1 MKIFTTLLVLLCAS
15 LSIGSAQVQKKVTIS
30 SFASPGNGY
39 QISNEIPMPSIKAE
53 YQPSTML
60 SEKVMSNVGFPGFL
74 VAGSVDTIIRP
85 DLDESDSAFALTSRT
100 DPSSRVTT
108 GLYDIPARVN
118 FSDASGNV
126 IPNKIFGYAQFFP
139 SFGKNGSFT
148 IDTLAFQLFQ
158 YTRNGERITPVK
170 QSVLL
175 FPFAVK
181 ANLQSGQGSQFL
193 FTDPALRALGDEVE
207 VPADLINNALD
218 ISTSEISTIVLSVPQ
233 WKVEAG
239 ESYGFILY
247 SQGETDSMR
256 IFGTYM
262 WGVKDSTQ
270 TLGYLMRRT
279 PTNEEYVMKQSNIGF
294 FNPSK
299 DFADAFPS
307 LVNRGLRIN
316 YFFAVRGTLTTE
328 PDGVETLS
336 DDARAFALEPVTPN
350 PVVGATKIQFS
361 LQQPSQVSLR
371 VTNSLGQVVKELASG
386 AMNTGTYSADFDAND
401 LPTGMY
407 YYTLVAGTQSL
418 TRSMV
423 VVK

>member
-1 MKIFTTLLVLLCAS
+1 
-15 LSIGSAQVQKKVTIS
+15 
-30 SFASPGNGY
+30 
-39 QISNEIPMPSIKAE
+39 
-53 YQPSTML
+53 
-60 SEKVMSNVGFPGFL
+60 
-74 VAGSVDTIIRP
+74 
-85 DLDESDSAFALTSRT
+85 
-100 DPSSRVTT
+100 
-108 GLYDIPARVN
+108 
-118 FSDASGNV
+118 
-126 IPNKIFGYAQFFP
+126 
-139 SFGKNGSFT
+139 
-148 IDTLAFQLFQ
+148 
-158 YTRNGERITPVK
+158 
-170 QSVLL
+170 
-175 FPFAVK
+175 
-181 ANLQSGQGSQFL
+181 
-193 FTDPALRALGDEVE
+193 
-207 VPADLINNALD
+207 
-218 ISTSEISTIVLSVPQ
+218 
-233 WKVEAG
+233 
-239 ESYGFILY
+239 
-247 SQGETDSMR
+247 
-256 IFGTYM
+256 
-262 WGVKDSTQ
+262 
-270 TLGYLMRRT
+270 MRRT

-336 DDARAFALEPVTPN
+336 DDARALALEPVTPN